1 MEDDFY
7 QHLKDVLDNTEKI
20 QKITRLREDYL
31 QRTLDNTENLNRD
44 ELIAEMDYFMQS
56 VSDILSDQEFFQV
69 FELTKADSLQA
80 MAIIHKEKL
89 A

>member
-1 MEDDFY
+1 MEDNFY
-7 QHLKDVLDNTEKI
+7 QHLKDVLDSPEKI
-20 QKITRLREDYL
+20 QQITQLRENYL

-44 ELIAEMDYFMQS
+44 ELIAQMDYFMQS

-69 FELTKADSLQA
+69 FELTKTDSLQA
-80 MAIIHKEKL
+80 MTIIHKEKL